1 MSETVD
7 QETLKEEL
15 KSFTSLLASFL
26 NELHT
31 ILVSF
36 FFFFCF
42 LNDLILMLG
51 ESPKIQ
57 SLIDHIL
64 TSPCRKP
71 ISCTR

>member
-36 FFFFCF
+36 FFCF
-42 LNDLILMLG
+42 LNDLILILG